1 MFAFSAVVEVE
12 EEEEDCGGEVS
23 VLRRTCVCDED
34 DGACRRVVSDDDE
47 KEYVGLASVKATK
60 ASDMLFIAALFCSRG
75 AFVCLYCSE
84 EPGVLVPRRRA
95 VRMCPQ

>member
-34 DGACRRVVSDDDE
+34 DGACRRVVSDDE

>member
-12 EEEEDCGGEVS
+12 DEEEDCGGEVS

-75 AFVCLYCSE
+75 AFVCLYCSG
-84 EPGVLVPRRRA
+84 EPGVLGPRRRA